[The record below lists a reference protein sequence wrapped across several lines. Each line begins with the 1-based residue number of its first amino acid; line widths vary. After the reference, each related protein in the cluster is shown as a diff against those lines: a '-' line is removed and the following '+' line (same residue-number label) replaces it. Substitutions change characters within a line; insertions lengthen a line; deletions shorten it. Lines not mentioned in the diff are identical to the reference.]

1 MCGILGITGKD
12 IENEKPQDLIS
23 LISHRGPDVSGTWQ
37 SRDKSVWLGHTRLS
51 IIELSKLGN
60 QPMKSVCGNFVLIYN
75 GEIYNHLEVR
85 RNLIN
90 IGYKFRGESDTEV
103 VLNACIEWGVE
114 MASKLFIGM
123 FAFAFFNNKENSLWL
138 SRDKLGIKPLYFIYE
153 DNNFAFSSE
162 IRPILKLSWV
172 KKTINKCSLIN
183 YFRYGNSSAPNT
195 IINNINQLEAGT
207 ILLKKNSNIKFFKYW
222 DHRKIAYEG
231 IKIRN
236 NSISFREYS
245 ELLEAELK
253 KSIKNHL
260 QSDVN
265 YGAFISGGIDS
276 SIVCSLMQSESSKSI
291 KTFSLGFSE
300 KSHDESKYAADIANY
315 LGTDHNEII
324 LTPKELISS
333 IPEIINTFDEPFAD
347 NSYIPTYLISKFARE
362 SVKVCLSG
370 DGGDELFGGYPRYY
384 WAKRIENTKKILSQ
398 KGSTFLS
405 KIIYSIPSIFWNKFV
420 DQITFSKFSNSENLD
435 YRIKRFAYYLKTNR
449 ENIYEELLSIYKN
462 PKEILNSEFLPFE
475 IIAEENDL
483 KDISWADEMMLLD
496 QINYLQDDILTK
508 VDRASMAVSLETRVP
523 LLTSNLVELSWKLPL
538 KTKFSPYQDQ
548 GKLILKDIL
557 SRYIPKSYY
566 MRQKKGFGMPL
577 NKWFR
582 NELRDWIE
590 SLLLPSDLESCG
602 LNSKNILMLWE
613 KQINGENYQSIIW
626 AIICYLNWYKKNI
639 I

>member
-23 LISHRGPDVSGTWQ
+23 LISHRGPDVSGIWQ

-51 IIELSKLGN
+51 IIELSNLGN
-60 QPMKSVCGNFVLIYN
+60 QPMKSVCENFILIYN
-75 GEIYNHLEVR
+75 GEIYNHLEIR
-85 RNLIN
+85 RNLIKL
-90 IGYKFRGESDTEV
+90 GYKFRGESDTEV

-153 DNNFAFSSE
+153 NNNFAFSSE
-162 IRPILKLSWV
+162 IRPILNLSWV

-183 YFRYGNSSAPNT
+183 YFRYGYSSAPNT

-207 ILLKKNSNIKFFKYW
+207 ILLRKNSNIKFFKYW

-276 SIVCSLMQSESSKSI
+276 SIVCSLMQSVSSKSI

-324 LTPKELISS
+324 LNPKELISS
-333 IPEIINTFDEPFAD
+333 IPSQNRKLITTHESLGYLEAKFGLEVLSTIIPDLDSSNEISPSQLVGVIDVIED
-347 NSYIPTYLISKFARE
+347 NN
-362 SVKVCLSG
+362 VKVIFIEAEAPSVYAETIVAETGIKAVEGLWVETLRPG
-370 DGGDELFGGYPRYY
+370 QTYPEFLITAVEL
-384 WAKRIENTKKILSQ
+384 I
-398 KGSTFLS
+398 
-405 KIIYSIPSIFWNKFV
+405 V
-420 DQITFSKFSNSENLD
+420 ENL
-435 YRIKRFAYYLKTNR
+435 
-449 ENIYEELLSIYKN
+449 
-462 PKEILNSEFLPFE
+462 
-475 IIAEENDL
+475 
-483 KDISWADEMMLLD
+483 
-496 QINYLQDDILTK
+496 
-508 VDRASMAVSLETRVP
+508 
-523 LLTSNLVELSWKLPL
+523 SN
-538 KTKFSPYQDQ
+538 TD
-548 GKLILKDIL
+548 
-557 SRYIPKSYY
+557 
-566 MRQKKGFGMPL
+566 
-577 NKWFR
+577 
-582 NELRDWIE
+582 
-590 SLLLPSDLESCG
+590 
-602 LNSKNILMLWE
+602 
-613 KQINGENYQSIIW
+613 
-626 AIICYLNWYKKNI
+626 
-639 I
+639 